1 MRSSRASASPASE
14 TAGIAQAQ
22 TEKDSM
28 SAKIEQYVTGNTIE
42 AARPQWGTQP
52 PPAPQPQRPGL
63 SSAEDGTVKP
73 RAAAAA
79 LFVPDGDG
87 TVRPRAAAAALFVPD
102 GDGAVR
108 PSPPAQRPSPSSRME
123 TAPSG
128 PHRLRGAPAP
138 RPGWRRHRQA
148 LTACAAPQPLVP
160 EGRRENSPG

>member
-1 MRSSRASASPASE
+1 
-14 TAGIAQAQ
+14 
-22 TEKDSM
+22 M

-108 PSPPAQRPSPSSRME
+108 PSPPAQRPSPSSRRDDARI
-123 TAPSG
+123 APDEI
-128 PHRLRGAPAP
+128 RGS
-138 RPGWRRHRQA
+138 RPPTTLASRRDAMMH
-148 LTACAAPQPLVP
+148 LSSSPL
-160 EGRRENSPG
+160 NPGG